1 MREKHT
7 LVIDAHDKPELVER
21 ILRVV
26 RHRGFTLR
34 TLDMHHRQDGQNN
47 VQIRLTVEST
57 RSIDTLYHQLDKLWD
72 ITQVR
77 SASQQAES
85 LD

>member
-1 MREKHT
+1 MKKTHT

-34 TLDMHHRQDGQNN
+34 TVDMHHRQDEQNN
-47 VQIRLTVEST
+47 VQIRLTVESI

-77 SASQQAES
+77 SES
-85 LD
+85 